1 MKKILEIINR
11 LTPEQDKLKHFFWGF
26 VYAVVSCVI
35 GCYLLD
41 SKLFT
46 MFLPVVFGAAKEIY
60 DDITYGGFD
69 VEDLFYTL
77 IPSFIITLI
86 IFNT

>member
-1 MKKILEIINR
+1 MKKLIEIINR

-26 VYAVVSCVI
+26 VYAVVSYVI
-35 GCYLLD
+35 GCFFLD

-46 MFLPVVFGAAKEIY
+46 MFLPVVFGTAKEVY

-69 VEDLFYTL
+69 VEDLLYTL

-86 IFNT
+86 ILQ